1 METVRGPALVP
12 MMGPMSTPVLRMN
25 WRVPAIVAALLAT
38 HCHTVLAYD
47 QPEGR
52 RDATPPAAVLRLAT
66 GELPPYATA
75 SRPDQGI
82 ALDIVRRAFAQS
94 GFDVQYTFKPWTR
107 SLEEARAGQWDG
119 TAYWGRNPQRDRGFL
134 ISDNVLTEQW
144 VLVYRDKPGAPALE
158 WNELRDLGGLRMGAV
173 PSYTYTPEF
182 WALQKEGT
190 LNVAMAVDD
199 LANLRLLLAGRI
211 DVVPIERNVAC
222 DLMRTYLLPDE
233 AAQLRAHPRW
243 LTREFTTH
251 LMLSAS
257 LPQSAAR
264 MRAFNEGLRKLK
276 RSKEYT
282 AMLHLP
288 GCSLNPDGR

>member
-1 METVRGPALVP
+1 
-12 MMGPMSTPVLRMN
+12 
-25 WRVPAIVAALLAT
+25 
-38 HCHTVLAYD
+38 
-47 QPEGR
+47 
-52 RDATPPAAVLRLAT
+52 
-66 GELPPYATA
+66 
-75 SRPDQGI
+75 
-82 ALDIVRRAFAQS
+82 
-94 GFDVQYTFKPWTR
+94 
-107 SLEEARAGQWDG
+107 
-119 TAYWGRNPQRDRGFL
+119 
-134 ISDNVLTEQW
+134 
-144 VLVYRDKPGAPALE
+144 
-158 WNELRDLGGLRMGAV
+158 MGAV

-182 WALQKEGT
+182 WALQKEGA

-251 LMLSAS
+251 LMLSAR
-257 LPQSAAR
+257 LPKSTER

>member
-1 METVRGPALVP
+1 
-12 MMGPMSTPVLRMN
+12 MN
-25 WRVPAIVAALLAT
+25 RRLLAVVVGLLAT
-38 HCHTVLAYD
+38 CCGLVLAHELP
-47 QPEGR
+47 QGMRQEASPV
-52 RDATPPAAVLRLAT
+52 AVLRLAT

-82 ALDIVRRAFAQS
+82 ALDIVRRAFAQT
-94 GFDVQYTFKPWTR
+94 GYDVQYTFKPWTR

-119 TAYWGRNPQRDRGFL
+119 TAYWGRNPQRDTGFL

-144 VLVYRDKPGAPALE
+144 VFVYRVKPGIPALA
-158 WNELRDLGGLRMGAV
+158 WNELRDLGGLRLGAV
-173 PSYTYTPEF
+173 SSYTYTPEF
-182 WALQKEGT
+182 WALQKEGA

-199 LANLRLLLAGRI
+199 LANLRLLLAGRL

-222 DLMRTYLLPDE
+222 YLMRTYLLPDE

-251 LMLSAS
+251 LMLGAS